1 MAKRRPSSG
10 SITAVVGEA
19 RGPAGLPPADLL
31 LVVGAALYLA
41 LAAAIPIRVEMT
53 AAELPRA
60 LVDVPV
66 RLLVFALAW
75 ESWRAQRDRA
85 TSRLLFW
92 MFLAAAFEQG
102 AWTGYRLAHLVPRW
116 ENSVVPDLLQLSAY
130 GALIMAVRR
139 LPSAEAPWR
148 SPAMALVDLLTAV
161 GGAGVLAW
169 FFLHDDRWVL
179 SGLGSVGP
187 LIELAYP
194 VCSILMLLIWM
205 GRTAIEGAWAARAI
219 VLGLL
224 CTTLT
229 AVAGDALNVLYSYA
243 EAGEWAKQTGDFL
256 AGLSSVGYLFAA
268 VTARRYRDAFAV
280 TPAPGQR
287 SAVSQVIGAGLGL
300 AVLVLLI
307 IELQGAVNRG
317 HLVLLLSVAVLGV
330 LAVVRLVF
338 GARRN
343 ETWYAERQRALEA
356 EVQARTEELAAANER
371 LAALVNQDALTGLV
385 NRRGFDEA
393 FRRAWASGVRLQD
406 ALAVLVVDVDRFKE
420 YNDAL
425 GHPAGDACLRS
436 IAEIL
441 TASTPRASDVV
452 ARYGGE
458 EFVILCP
465 HTDAAGA
472 VALAER
478 VVAQTRAAA
487 LPHPTSP
494 VSATVTVSVG
504 AAAVTCTPDRSAEA
518 LLAAAD
524 AALYEAKRAGRDRAV
539 VTLALPAA

>member
-1 MAKRRPSSG
+1 MAQRRPSTG
-10 SITAVVGEA
+10 SMSAIVAEA
-19 RGPAGLPPADLL
+19 RGPAGLPPSDLL
-31 LVVGAALYLA
+31 LVVGGALYLA
-41 LAAAIPIRVEMT
+41 LAATIPIRIEMT
-53 AAELPRA
+53 GAELPRA

-102 AWTGYRLAHLVPRW
+102 AWTGYRLSHLVARW
-116 ENSVVPDLLQLSAY
+116 ESSIVPDLLQLSAY

-169 FFLHDDRWVL
+169 FFLHEDRWVL
-179 SGLGSVGP
+179 AGLGSLGP
-187 LIELAYP
+187 LIEVAYP

-205 GRTAIEGAWAARAI
+205 GRTAIEGEWAARAI

-224 CTTLT
+224 FTTLT
-229 AVAGDALNVLYSYA
+229 AVTGDALNVLYSYA
-243 EAGEWAKQTGDFL
+243 QAGEWAKQTGDLL
-256 AGLSSVGYLFAA
+256 AGVSSVGYLFAA

-280 TPAPGQR
+280 APAPAQR
-287 SAVSQVIGAGLGL
+287 SAVSQLIGAGLGL

-307 IELQGAVNRG
+307 IELQGAVDRG

-343 ETWYAERQRALEA
+343 ETLYDERQRALEA
-356 EVQARTEELAAANER
+356 EVKARTEELAAANER

-385 NRRGFDEA
+385 NRRGFNEA
-393 FRRAWASGVRLQD
+393 FRRSWASGVRRQD
-406 ALAVLVVDVDRFKE
+406 SLAVLVVDVDRFKE

-441 TASTPRASDVV
+441 KASTPRASDVV

-487 LPHPTSP
+487 LPHPASP

-524 AALYEAKRAGRDRAV
+524 AALYDAKRAGRDRAV